1 MYKRTL
7 KTFISLIIFL
17 ICETAF
23 AYPVTFR
30 DTTGRKISI
39 PKRPSRVVCLV
50 PSVTEMVF
58 RIGGGDAV
66 KGVTYH
72 CTYPPEA
79 ALKPVV
85 GGFYSP
91 SIGRIASIHPDLIF
105 ASRAQKAV
113 IKRFRN
119 TCKVIILE
127 ANSIA
132 EIEKHIGI
140 IGDIFDRRE
149 KAQAL
154 IQKMGNNLALIR
166 KKIAQIPKSKRKRV
180 MRLMGRNRVMAPGDN
195 SFQNEYI
202 RLAGGIPP
210 VFGKKGVIVT
220 VSEEAWR
227 RFNPQVIYACGGDRK
242 VIRRILSRPG
252 WRDVEAVRKRAI
264 YFFPC
269 DLTCRASTHAVYF
282 ISWLSSE
289 IYGNIYAEKGA
300 QVLSDG
306 IVRSKLVALSLPYID
321 KASIV
326 YSHIADFMNKT
337 LIINFKH
344 PLKVLLTLEGLRK
357 GITTV
362 GNHYLPPQLW
372 GISHQMGFRNFRERI
387 YDALRLRET
396 DASLLMTGADM
407 DNLSIQIKR
416 FKAITVAALVTAG
429 VRSNAVRMSK
439 DEGRYYEPDPG
450 TINIILMTNCRLT
463 PRAMARAI
471 IAATE
476 AKTAALQD
484 LDIRSA
490 YTGRVHQATG
500 TGTDNIIVVEGDGIR
515 IDNAGGHSKMGEL
528 MAKAVYSGVR
538 EAIFK
543 QNGIVRQRNVF
554 QRLKERGISTYDLIP
569 DDGLS
574 PFMPK
579 MKAVKALE
587 ALLLEPK
594 YAAFIETALAASD
607 QAEIGLIKNLKPF
620 MRWCRMVAAE
630 ISGVEARPFKDLV
643 GNKKLPMALK
653 MAFNGLLNG
662 IIWKQE
668 R

>member
-1 MYKRTL
+1 MFKNPL
-7 KTFISLIIFL
+7 KFFVFFILL
-17 ICETAF
+17 F
-23 AYPVTFR
+23 AALPAVAAPVTFT
-30 DTTGRKISI
+30 DSTGHIFTLQH
-39 PKRPSRVVCLV
+39 RPRQVVCLV
-50 PSVTEMVF
+50 PSVTEMIF
-58 RIGGGDAV
+58 RVGGGDAI

-91 SIGRIASIHPDLIF
+91 SIERIASLHPDLIF
-105 ASRAQKAV
+105 ASRVQKAV

-154 IQKMGNNLALIR
+154 IQKMENNLALIR
-166 KKIAQIPKSKRKRV
+166 KKIARIPQSKRKRV
-180 MRLMGRNRVMAPGDN
+180 IRLMGRKRVMAPGDD

-210 VFGKKGVIVT
+210 VFGKSGAIVT
-220 VSEEAWR
+220 VSEEAWK

-242 VIRRILSRPG
+242 AAWRILSRPG
-252 WRDVEAVRKRAI
+252 WRDVEAVRKKAI

-269 DLTCRASTHAVYF
+269 DLTCRASTHAAYF
-282 ISWLSSE
+282 VSWLSSE
-289 IYGNIYAEKGA
+289 IYGDMYAEKGA
-300 QVLSDG
+300 QVLRDG
-306 IVRSKLVALSLPYID
+306 IVRSKPVALSLPYID

-326 YSHIADFMNKT
+326 YSHIADFINKT

-344 PLKVLLTLEGLRK
+344 PLKVLSTLEGPRK
-357 GITTV
+357 GITAV

-372 GISHQMGFRNFRERI
+372 GISHQMGFRNFRKRI
-387 YDALRLRET
+387 YNVLRLRET
-396 DASLLMTGADM
+396 DTSLLMTGANM
-407 DNLSIQIKR
+407 DNLSIQTKR
-416 FKAITVAALVTAG
+416 FKAITVTALVTAG

-463 PRAMARAI
+463 LRAMARAMI
-471 IAATE
+471 SATE

-528 MAKAVYSGVR
+528 MAKAVYGGVR

-569 DDGLS
+569 DNGLS
-574 PFMPK
+574 PFMSK
-579 MKAVKALE
+579 MQAVKALE

-607 QAEIGLIKNLKPF
+607 RAEIGLIKNLKPF
-620 MRWCRMVAAE
+620 KRWCRMVAAE
-630 ISGVEARPFKDLV
+630 ISGVGTRPLKDLV
-643 GNKKLPMALK
+643 GDKKLPMALK

-662 IIWKQE
+662 IVWKQE